1 MELLMVIIFFLIP
14 IVILFT
20 LIKLIFKN
28 DKNRTKNIIRA
39 IVIVFILVAYIQSFI
54 YQSFTV
60 RSNIILLLLTAT
72 IVTSF
77 RLDKKRNRT

>member
-1 MELLMVIIFFLIP
+1 MVIIFFLIP

-54 YQSFTV
+54 YQSFTF

-72 IVTSF
+72 IVISF

>member
-54 YQSFTV
+54 YQSFTF

-72 IVTSF
+72 IVISF